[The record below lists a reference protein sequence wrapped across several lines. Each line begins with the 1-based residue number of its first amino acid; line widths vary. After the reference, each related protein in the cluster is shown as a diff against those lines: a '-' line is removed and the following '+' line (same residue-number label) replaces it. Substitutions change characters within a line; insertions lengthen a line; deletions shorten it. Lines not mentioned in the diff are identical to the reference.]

1 MNNALKCLLKKDSLY
16 FIKIYFYLLKRMKN
30 ITSLVVLIIL
40 LFVSCSKSTK
50 IIKAHSY
57 EELKGTVIGTY
68 QGATV
73 ETILSAHAEECGY
86 KVEYHT
92 EPASIIQGL
101 KNGSIDLMTVRFPE
115 FKAYMHSIPGLYLVW
130 DSLLV
135 DDQLV
140 LFSLKN
146 NELKDKFNEWLR
158 LPETQQIIL
167 NSKDYWLRPYGD
179 PDPVAKDY
187 GAPTEGEPIHIASSF
202 TIVGTTYISNGKPAG
217 VDIDVLYEFAKY
229 VGRPVELLNM
239 PTLSILAAVQTGQI
253 DMGVSGFSLR
263 PDRSINKNMLISE
276 PYNRA
281 SHALVGY
288 SEELAV
294 QQMKDAGLYKETN
307 FFSNVSDAFRRTFI
321 EEDRWQMIAG
331 GLWLTARISFYALIF
346 GTLLGAL
353 VCAMRMSRRRFIS
366 GMAKVYI
373 EIMRVVPI
381 LVFLL
386 IMYYAVFSSM
396 GVSGEV
402 VSVIAL
408 AMSMAAFVGDVF
420 CMAIQGI
427 DRGQREA
434 GYALGFSKKQTFF
447 NIILPQAARS
457 AQAVYNG
464 QVIAMIKATSIIGYI
479 AVMDLTKAM
488 DVIRSRTFDAFF
500 PFIAAAV
507 IYYLITVVFVKL
519 IGWLLD
525 MTLPKK
531 GSDVAPKLIVNHTK
545 KPITPVI
552 SEHSVLNKEVVL
564 SVSGLRKVFEDGV
577 VVLKN
582 ITTNIHR
589 GDVVSIIGPSGTGK
603 STFLRCLNKLETSTE
618 GTVTMHGIAEDKIR
632 KHMGMVFQSFNLF
645 EHLTVLE
652 NVCIGPMKLLHK
664 SRAEAEMRGMELL
677 SAVGLANKATYMPC
691 QLSGGQKQRV
701 AIARCLSM
709 EPEIILFDEPT
720 SALDPTMIN
729 EVLTVIRELAARGM
743 TMLIVTHEMK
753 FARNVSNRVFFMNQ
767 GVIYEEG
774 TPQQIFSA
782 PQREETKRFI
792 QGISKFDYSIVKD
805 YDYIDLNNCLEQF
818 LLHRMIPQSVAIHT
832 MAAVEELLLLFHN
845 GNGCVERIE
854 AGAGLTVQ
862 YIEQSQ
868 STEIILSYSCKLPPI
883 LSDSGRED
891 DLGITLLRGYTSVLK
906 ESDGKLYARIMPT
919 VC

>member
-1 MNNALKCLLKKDSLY
+1 MKKYSPIVAL
-16 FIKIYFYLLKRMKN
+16 
-30 ITSLVVLIIL
+30 VIL
-40 LFVSCSKSTK
+40 LFAGCSKQAE
-50 IIKAHSY
+50 IITAHSY
-57 EELKGTVIGTY
+57 EELEGTVIGTY

-115 FKAYMHSIPGLYLVW
+115 FKAYMHSIPGLYQVW

-135 DDQLV
+135 DNQFA
-140 LFSLKN
+140 LFSMKNIELKN
-146 NELKDKFNEWLR
+146 QFDEWLG
-158 LPETQQIIL
+158 LPETQQMIQG
-167 NSKDYWLRPYGD
+167 SKDYWFRPYGS
-179 PDPVAKDY
+179 PDPAAKDY
-187 GAPTEGEPIHIASSF
+187 DVPAEGAPIRVASSF
-202 TIVGTTYISNGKPAG
+202 TVVGTTYISNGKPAG
-217 VDIDVLYEFAKY
+217 VDMDVLYEFAKY

-253 DMGVSGFSLR
+253 DMGISGISR
-263 PDRSINKNMLISE
+263 RQDGSMNENMLVSE

-288 SEELAV
+288 SEELAA
-294 QQMKDAGLYKETN
+294 QQMKEAGLYKERN
-307 FFSNVSDAFRRTFI
+307 FFSNTFDAFRRTFV
-321 EEDRWQMIAG
+321 EEDRWKMIAG
-331 GLWLTARISFYALIF
+331 GLWLTVRISLYALIF

-353 VCAMRMSRRRFIS
+353 ICAMRMSRRRFVS
-366 GMAKVYI
+366 GAAKVYI

-381 LVFLL
+381 LVFLM
-386 IMYYAVFSSM
+386 IMYYAVFSTM
-396 GVSGEV
+396 GISGEV

-447 NIILPQAARS
+447 NIVLPQAARS
-457 AQAVYNG
+457 AQDVYNG

-488 DVIRSRTFDAFF
+488 DIIRSRTFDAFF

-507 IYYLITVVFVKL
+507 IYYVIAVVFVKL
-519 IGWLLD
+519 ISWLLD
-525 MTLPKK
+525 VALPKK
-531 GSDVAPKLIVNHTK
+531 GSAVAPELTVNNAK
-545 KPITPVI
+545 KKIALESPGP
-552 SEHSVLNKEVVL
+552 SVQNSDVVL
-564 SVSGLRKVFEDGV
+564 SVSGLRKVYDDEV
-577 VVLKN
+577 EVLKN
-582 ITTNIHR
+582 ITADIHR

-603 STFLRCLNKLETSTE
+603 STFLRCLNKLEMPTE
-618 GTVTMHGIAEDKIR
+618 GTVTMYGIAEDEMR
-632 KHMGMVFQSFNLF
+632 RHMGMVFQSFNLF

-664 SRAEAEMRGMELL
+664 SRAEAEMHGMELL
-677 SAVGLANKATYMPC
+677 SAVGLANKATYMPS

-709 EPEIILFDEPT
+709 DPEVILFDEPT

-782 PQREETKRFI
+782 PQREDTKRFI
-792 QGISKFDYSIVKD
+792 QGISKFDYSIVKG
-805 YDYIDLNNCLEQF
+805 YDFIDLSNCLEQF
-818 LLHRMIPQSVAIHT
+818 LLRRMMTQSVVSHT
-832 MAAVEELLLLFHN
+832 MAAVEELLLLFQN
-845 GNGCVERIE
+845 GNGGGARIG
-854 AGAGLTVQ
+854 AGAHLTVQ

-868 STEIILSYSCKLPPI
+868 STEIILSYSDKLPQI

-891 DLGITLLRGYTSVLK
+891 ELGITLLRGYTSVLE
-906 ESDGKLYARIMPT
+906 ESAGRLYAMIK
-919 VC
+919 

>member
-1 MNNALKCLLKKDSLY
+1 MKHFHSRNYIHLTGRGTLLLTLAALLS
-16 FIKIYFYLLKRMKN
+16 
-30 ITSLVVLIIL
+30 
-40 LFVSCSKSTK
+40 VSCSKPAK
-50 IIKAHSY
+50 IITAHSY

-73 ETILSAHAEECGY
+73 ETILSSHAEECGY
-86 KVEYHT
+86 RVEYHT

-115 FKAYMHSIPGLYLVW
+115 FKAYMHSMPGLYLVW

-140 LFSLKN
+140 LISLKN
-146 NELKDKFNEWLR
+146 NELKEQFNEWLK
-158 LPETQQIIL
+158 LPETRQMMQD
-167 NSKDYWLRPYGD
+167 SKEYWLRPYGA

-187 GAPTEGEPIHIASSF
+187 DVPTEGDPIRIASSF

-217 VDIDVLYEFAKY
+217 VDIDVLYGFAKY
-229 VGRPVELLNM
+229 AGRPVELLNM

-253 DMGVSGFSLR
+253 DMGISGFSLR
-263 PDRSINKNMLISE
+263 PDGSINENMLISD

-288 SEELAV
+288 SEELAI
-294 QQMKDAGLYKETN
+294 QQMKEAGLYQETD
-307 FFSNVSDAFRRTFI
+307 FFSNIADAFRRTFI

-331 GLWLTARISFYALIF
+331 GLWLTVRISFYALVF

-353 VCAMRMSRRRFIS
+353 ICAMRMSRRRFIS
-366 GMAKVYI
+366 GTAKVYI

-381 LVFLL
+381 LVFLM

-396 GVSGEV
+396 GVSGEI

-427 DRGQREA
+427 DCGQREA

-447 NIILPQAARS
+447 NIILPQAARN
-457 AQAVYNG
+457 AQSVYNG

-488 DVIRSRTFDAFF
+488 DIIRSRTFDAFF
-500 PFIAAAV
+500 PFIAAAF

-531 GSDVAPKLIVNHTK
+531 GSAAAPELVIKPAKKTVAPVTLD
-545 KPITPVI
+545 
-552 SEHSVLNKEVVL
+552 HSIQDKEVVL
-564 SVSGLRKVFEDGV
+564 SISGLRKVFDDGV

-582 ITTNIHR
+582 ITTDIHK

-618 GTVTMHGIAEDKIR
+618 GTVTMHGISEDEMR
-632 KHMGMVFQSFNLF
+632 HRMGMVFQSFNLF

-709 EPEIILFDEPT
+709 EPEIVLFDEPT

-767 GVIYEEG
+767 GIIYEEG
-774 TPQQIFSA
+774 TPQQIFSE
-782 PQREETKRFI
+782 PEREETKHFI

-805 YDYIDLNNCLEQF
+805 YDYIDLSNCLEQF
-818 LLHRMIPQSVAIHT
+818 LLRRMIPQSVVDHT
-832 MAAVEELLLLFHN
+832 MAAMEELLQLFQS
-845 GNGCVERIE
+845 GNGCVARIE

-868 STEIILSYSCKLPPI
+868 STEIILSYSDKLPQI

-891 DLGITLLRGYTSVLK
+891 DLSITLLRGYTSVL
-906 ESDGKLYARIMPT
+906 EETDGRLYAK
-919 VC
+919 VK

>member
-1 MNNALKCLLKKDSLY
+1 MKK
-16 FIKIYFYLLKRMKN
+16 
-30 ITSLVVLIIL
+30 ITSLIALAVLL
-40 LFVSCSKSTK
+40 LASCSKPAK
-50 IIKAHSY
+50 IITAHSY

-73 ETILSAHAEECGY
+73 ETILSSHAEECGY

-115 FKAYMHSIPGLYLVW
+115 FKAYMHTIPGLYLVW

-135 DDQLV
+135 DDQIV
-140 LFSLKN
+140 LLSLKN
-146 NELKDKFNEWLR
+146 NELKDQFNEWLE
-158 LPETQQIIL
+158 LPETRQMIQD
-167 NSKDYWLRPYGD
+167 SKDYWLRPYGA
-179 PDPVAKDY
+179 PDPAPRGYDV
-187 GAPTEGEPIHIASSF
+187 PTEGEPIHIASSF
-202 TIVGTTYISNGKPAG
+202 TVVGTTYISNGKPAG

-229 VGRPVELLNM
+229 AGRPVELLNM

-253 DMGVSGFSLR
+253 DMGVSGISMR
-263 PDRSINKNMLISE
+263 PDRSINENMLVTK

-288 SEELAV
+288 SEELAI
-294 QQMKDAGLYKETN
+294 QQMKEAGLYRETD

-331 GLWLTARISFYALIF
+331 GLWLTVRISFYALVF

-353 VCAMRMSRRRFIS
+353 ICAMRMSRRRFIS
-366 GMAKVYI
+366 GTAKVYI

-381 LVFLL
+381 LVFLM

-396 GVSGEV
+396 GVSGEI

-408 AMSMAAFVGDVF
+408 SMSMAAFVGDVF

-457 AQAVYNG
+457 AQSVYNG

-488 DVIRSRTFDAFF
+488 DIIRSRTFDAFF

-507 IYYLITVVFVKL
+507 IYYLITVVFVRL

-531 GSDVAPKLIVNHTK
+531 GSAVAPELVIKPAK
-545 KPITPVI
+545 KTNAPV
-552 SEHSVLNKEVVL
+552 SWDHSVQDRATVL
-564 SVSGLRKVFEDGV
+564 SVNGLRKVFEDGA

-582 ITTNIHR
+582 ITTDIHK

-603 STFLRCLNKLETSTE
+603 STFLRCLNKLETLTE
-618 GTVTMHGIAEDKIR
+618 GTVTMHGISENEMCR
-632 KHMGMVFQSFNLF
+632 HMGMVFQSFNLF

-677 SAVGLANKATYMPC
+677 SAVGMANKATYMPS

-709 EPEIILFDEPT
+709 DPEVILFDEPT

-774 TPQQIFSA
+774 TPQQIFTE

-792 QGISKFDYSIVKD
+792 QGISKFDYSIVRD
-805 YDYIDLNNCLEQF
+805 YDYIDLSNCLEQF
-818 LLHRMIPQSVAIHT
+818 LMHHMIPQPVVDHT
-832 MAAVEELLLLFHN
+832 MAAVEELLQLFQN
-845 GNGCVERIE
+845 GNGCVARIE
-854 AGAGLTVQ
+854 SGACLTVQ

-868 STEIILSYSCKLPPI
+868 STELLLSYSDKLPQI

-891 DLGITLLRGYTSVLK
+891 DLSITLLRGYTSVLE
-906 ESDGKLYARIMPT
+906 ESAGRLYAKIQSDFQH
-919 VC
+919 

>member
-1 MNNALKCLLKKDSLY
+1 MKKHITLSALA
-16 FIKIYFYLLKRMKN
+16 
-30 ITSLVVLIIL
+30 IL
-40 LFVSCSKSTK
+40 LLASCSKPSE
-50 IIKAHSY
+50 IITAHSY

-73 ETILSAHAEECGY
+73 ETILSSHAEECGY

-101 KNGSIDLMTVRFPE
+101 KNGSIDLMTVRLPE

-135 DDQLV
+135 DDQLA
-140 LFSLKN
+140 LFSPKN
-146 NELKDKFNEWLR
+146 NDLRNQFNEWLK
-158 LPETQQIIL
+158 LPETRQIMQD
-167 NSKDYWLRPYGD
+167 SKDYWLRPYGE
-179 PDPVAKDY
+179 PDPIAKDY
-187 GAPTEGEPIHIASSF
+187 DLPTEGEPIHIASGF
-202 TIVGTTYISNGKPAG
+202 TVVGTTYISNGKPAG
-217 VDIDVLYEFAKY
+217 FDIDVIYEFAKY

-239 PTLSILAAVQTGQI
+239 PMLSILAAVQTGQI
-253 DMGVSGFSLR
+253 DMGVSGFSMR
-263 PDRSINKNMLISE
+263 PDRSINENMLTSE

-294 QQMKDAGLYKETN
+294 RQMKEAGTYLESD
-307 FFSNVSDAFRRTFI
+307 FFSNLFGTFNRTFV
-321 EEDRWQMIAG
+321 EEDRWKMIAD
-331 GLWLTARISFYALIF
+331 GLWLTVRISFYALIL

-353 VCAMRMSRRRFIS
+353 VCAMRMSRKRLIS
-366 GMAKVYI
+366 GTAKVYI

-381 LVFLL
+381 LVFLM
-386 IMYYAVFSSM
+386 IMYYAVCAPI
-396 GVSGEV
+396 GINGEV

-408 AMSMAAFVGDVF
+408 ALSMAAFVGDVF
-420 CMAIQGI
+420 RMAIEGI

-434 GYALGFSKKQTFF
+434 GYALGFSKRQTFF

-479 AVMDLTKAM
+479 AVIDLTKAM
-488 DVIRSRTFDAFF
+488 DIIRSRTFDAFF

-531 GSDVAPKLIVNHTK
+531 GSTTVPELTIRPAAK
-545 KPITPVI
+545 K
-552 SEHSVLNKEVVL
+552 SAAQAGFDNSARDRKVVL
-564 SVSGLRKVFEDGV
+564 SVCGLHKVFEDGV
-577 VVLKN
+577 EVLKN
-582 ITTNIHR
+582 ITTDIHK

-603 STFLRCLNKLETSTE
+603 STFLRCLNKLETTSG
-618 GTVTMHGIAEDKIR
+618 GTVTLHGVSESEMR
-632 KHMGMVFQSFNLF
+632 RQMGMVFQSFNLF

-664 SRAEAEMRGMELL
+664 SRAEAEMQGMELL
-677 SAVGLANKATYMPC
+677 SAVGLANKATCMPA

-709 EPEIILFDEPT
+709 NPEVILFDEPT

-774 TPQQIFSA
+774 TPEQIFSN

-792 QGISKFDYSIVKD
+792 QGISIFDYHIARD
-805 YDYIDLNNCLEQF
+805 YDFIELSNGLEQF
-818 LLHRMIPQSVAIHT
+818 LMRRMIPQSVSDHT
-832 MAAVEELLLLFHN
+832 IAAVEELLQLYRT

-854 AGAGLTVQ
+854 AGADLTVQ

-868 STEIILSYSCKLPPI
+868 STGIVLSYSHNLPPI

-891 DLGITLLRGYTSVLK
+891 DLSLTLLHSYTSVIE
-906 ESDGKLYARIMPT
+906 ESDGRLYARIK
-919 VC
+919 

>member
-1 MNNALKCLLKKDSLY
+1 MEKQ
-16 FIKIYFYLLKRMKN
+16 IYRRMKKY
-30 ITSLVVLIIL
+30 TTLFALIIL
-40 LFVSCSKSTK
+40 LFAGCSKPAKVIT
-50 IIKAHSY
+50 AHSY

-68 QGATV
+68 QGAVV

-115 FKAYMHSIPGLYLVW
+115 FKAYMHSIPGLYQVW

-135 DDQLV
+135 DNQLV
-140 LFSLKN
+140 LFSQKN
-146 NELKDKFNEWLR
+146 NELKDQFNEWLR
-158 LPETQQIIL
+158 LPETQQMMQD
-167 NSKDYWLRPYGD
+167 SKEYWFRPYGT
-179 PDPVAKDY
+179 PDPAPRDY
-187 GAPTEGEPIHIASSF
+187 DAPTEGDPIRAASSF
-202 TIVGTTYISNGKPAG
+202 TVVGTTYISNGKPAG
-217 VDIDVLYEFAKY
+217 VDMDVLYGFAKY

-239 PTLSILAAVQTGQI
+239 PTLSILAAAQTGQI
-253 DMGVSGFSLR
+253 DLGISGISRR
-263 PDRSINKNMLISE
+263 PDGSINENMLISD

-294 QQMKDAGLYKETN
+294 QQMKEAGLYKEKN
-307 FFSNVSDAFRRTFI
+307 FFTNMYDAFRRTFV
-321 EEDRWQMIAG
+321 EENRWQMIAG
-331 GLWLTARISFYALIF
+331 GLWLTVRISLYALIF

-353 VCAMRMSRRRFIS
+353 ICAMRMSRRRFIS
-366 GMAKVYI
+366 GAAKVYI

-381 LVFLL
+381 LVFLM
-386 IMYYAVFSSM
+386 IMYYAVFSTM
-396 GVSGEV
+396 GVSGEI

-427 DRGQREA
+427 DKGQREA

-457 AQAVYNG
+457 AQDVYNG

-488 DVIRSRTFDAFF
+488 DIIRSRTFDAFF

-507 IYYLITVVFVKL
+507 IYYLIAVVFVKL

-525 MTLPKK
+525 AALPKK
-531 GSDVAPKLIVNHTK
+531 GSAVAPELTANHAK
-545 KPITPVI
+545 KTVAPV
-552 SEHSVLNKEVVL
+552 SPDHSARNSEVVL
-564 SVSGLRKVFEDGV
+564 SVNGLRKVFEDGV
-577 VVLKN
+577 AVLEN
-582 ITTNIHR
+582 ITADIHR

-618 GTVTMHGIAEDKIR
+618 GTVTMQGIAEDEMR
-632 KHMGMVFQSFNLF
+632 NHMGMVFQSFNLF

-677 SAVGLANKATYMPC
+677 SAVGLANKATYMPS

-709 EPEIILFDEPT
+709 DPEVILFDEPT

-753 FARNVSNRVFFMNQ
+753 FARNVSNRVFFMNH

-774 TPQQIFSA
+774 TPQQIFSE

-792 QGISKFDYSIVKD
+792 QGISKFDYSIVKG
-805 YDYIDLNNCLEQF
+805 YDFIDLSNSLEHF
-818 LLHRMIPQSVAIHT
+818 LLPRMMTQSVVSHT
-832 MAAVEELLLLFHN
+832 MAAVEELLLLFQN
-845 GNGCVERIE
+845 GNGSVARIE
-854 AGAGLTVQ
+854 SGASLTVQ
-862 YIEQSQ
+862 YIELSQ
-868 STEIILSYSCKLPPI
+868 STEIILSYSDKLPQI

-891 DLGITLLRGYTSVLK
+891 ELGITLLRSYTSVLE
-906 ESDGKLYARIMPT
+906 ESDGRVYVKIK
-919 VC
+919 

>member
-1 MNNALKCLLKKDSLY
+1 
-16 FIKIYFYLLKRMKN
+16 MKN
-30 ITSLVVLIIL
+30 STLLIALIIL
-40 LFVSCSKSTK
+40 LSVSCSKPAK
-50 IIKAHSY
+50 IITAHSY
-57 EELKGTVIGTY
+57 GELKGTVIGTY

-73 ETILSAHAEECGY
+73 ETILSSHAEECGY
-86 KVEYHT
+86 RVEYHT

-140 LFSLKN
+140 LLSLKN
-146 NELKDKFNEWLR
+146 NELKDQFNEWLR
-158 LPETQQIIL
+158 LPETSQMIQD
-167 NSKDYWLRPYGD
+167 SKDYWLRPYGD
-179 PDPVAKDY
+179 PDPVPKEYDV
-187 GAPTEGEPIHIASSF
+187 PTEGEPIHVASSF
-202 TIVGTTYISNGKPAG
+202 TVVGTTYISNGRPAG

-253 DMGVSGFSLR
+253 DMGVSGFSMR
-263 PDRSINKNMLISE
+263 PDRSINENMLITD

-288 SEELAV
+288 SEELAI
-294 QQMKDAGLYKETN
+294 QQMKEAGVYQETN

-331 GLWLTARISFYALIF
+331 GLWLTVRISFYALIL

-353 VCAMRMSRRRFIS
+353 ICAMRMSRRRFIS
-366 GMAKVYI
+366 GTAKVYI

-381 LVFLL
+381 LVFLM

-396 GVSGEV
+396 GVSGEI

-447 NIILPQAARS
+447 NIILPQAARN

-488 DVIRSRTFDAFF
+488 DIIRSRTFDAFF
-500 PFIAAAV
+500 PFIATAV
-507 IYYLITVVFVKL
+507 IYYLITVVFVRL

-531 GSDVAPKLIVNHTK
+531 GSAVAPELAVRPAK
-545 KPITPVI
+545 KTVAPVVL
-552 SEHSVLNKEVVL
+552 EHSAQNKEVVL
-564 SVSGLRKVFEDGV
+564 SVNGLRKVFEDGV

-582 ITTNIHR
+582 ITTDIHK

-618 GTVTMHGIAEDKIR
+618 GTVTMHGTGEDEMR
-632 KHMGMVFQSFNLF
+632 QRMGMVFQSFNLF

-709 EPEIILFDEPT
+709 DPEVILFDEPT

-729 EVLTVIRELAARGM
+729 EVLAVIRELAARGM

-767 GVIYEEG
+767 GMIYEEG
-774 TPQQIFSA
+774 TPQQIFYE
-782 PQREETKRFI
+782 PQREETRRFI

-805 YDYIDLNNCLEQF
+805 YDYIDLSNCLEQF
-818 LLHRMIPQSVAIHT
+818 LLRRMIPQSVVDRT
-832 MAAVEELLLLFHN
+832 MAAVEELLLLFRN
-845 GNGCVERIE
+845 GDGCTERVE
-854 AGAGLTVQ
+854 AGARLSVQ
-862 YIEQSQ
+862 YIEQNQ
-868 STEIILSYSCKLPPI
+868 SAEIILSYSEKLPPI

-891 DLGITLLRGYTSVLK
+891 ALGITLLRNYTSVLE
-906 ESDGKLYARIMPT
+906 ESDGKLYAKIKF
-919 VC
+919 

>member
-1 MNNALKCLLKKDSLY
+1 MKKITP
-16 FIKIYFYLLKRMKN
+16 FI
-30 ITSLVVLIIL
+30 TLIIVL
-40 LFVSCSKSTK
+40 LVSCSKPAK
-50 IIKAHSY
+50 IITAHSF

-86 KVEYHT
+86 TVEYHT

-101 KNGSIDLMTVRFPE
+101 KNGSIDLMTVRLPE
-115 FKAYMHSIPGLYLVW
+115 FKAYMHSIPGLYVVW

-140 LFSLKN
+140 LLSLKN
-146 NELKDKFNEWLR
+146 NELKDKFNEWLK
-158 LPETQQIIL
+158 LPETQQMMQD
-167 NSKDYWLRPYGD
+167 SKDYWLRPYGT

-187 GAPTEGEPIHIASSF
+187 DVPTKGEPIHIASSF
-202 TIVGTTYISNGKPAG
+202 TVVGTTYVANGKPAG
-217 VDIDVLYEFAKY
+217 VDIDVLYGFAKY

-253 DMGVSGFSLR
+253 DMGVSGFSMR
-263 PDRSINKNMLISE
+263 PDRSINENMLITD

-288 SEELAV
+288 SEELAI
-294 QQMKDAGLYKETN
+294 QQMKEAGLYKEKN
-307 FFSNVSDAFRRTFI
+307 FFTSLYDAFRRTFI
-321 EEDRWQMIAG
+321 EENRWQMIAG
-331 GLWLTARISFYALIF
+331 GLWLTVRISFFALII

-353 VCAMRMSRRRFIS
+353 VCAMRMSHRRFIS
-366 GMAKVYI
+366 GTAKVYI
-373 EIMRVVPI
+373 EIMRVIPI

-396 GVSGEV
+396 GVSGEF
-402 VSVIAL
+402 VSIIAL

-434 GYALGFSKKQTFF
+434 GYALGFSKRQTFF

-457 AQAVYNG
+457 AQSVYNG
-464 QVIAMIKATSIIGYI
+464 QVIVMIKATSIIGYI

-488 DVIRSRTFDAFF
+488 DIIRSRTFDAFF

-531 GSDVAPKLIVNHTK
+531 GSDVAPKLAVNHAK
-545 KPITPVI
+545 KINAPK
-552 SEHSVLNKEVVL
+552 SFEHSVLNKDVVL
-564 SVSGLRKVFEDGV
+564 SIRGLHKVFEDGV

-582 ITTNIHR
+582 ISTDIHR

-618 GTVTMHGIAEDKIR
+618 GTVTMHGVAEGEMR

-664 SRAEAEMRGMELL
+664 SRAEAEMQGMELL
-677 SAVGLANKATYMPC
+677 SAVGLANKATYMPA

-709 EPEIILFDEPT
+709 EPEVILFDEPT

-729 EVLTVIRELAARGM
+729 EVLAVIRELAARGM

-753 FARNVSNRVFFMNQ
+753 FACNVSNRMFFMNQ

-792 QGISKFDYSIVKD
+792 QGVSKFDYNIVRD
-805 YDYIDLNNCLEQF
+805 YDYIDMSNCLEQF
-818 LLHRMIPQSVAIHT
+818 LFRRMVPQSVVANT
-832 MAAVEELLLLFHN
+832 MATVEELLLLFQN
-845 GNGCVERIE
+845 GDGCVARIE
-854 AGAGLTVQ
+854 AGAILTIH
-862 YIEQSQ
+862 YIEMSQ
-868 STEIILSYSCKLPPI
+868 SLEISLSYSEGLP
-883 LSDSGRED
+883 LVLTDTGRED
-891 DLGITLLRGYTSVLK
+891 DLGITLIRSYTSVLDEAEGRVFAK
-906 ESDGKLYARIMPT
+906 IK
-919 VC
+919 

>member
-1 MNNALKCLLKKDSLY
+1 MKK
-16 FIKIYFYLLKRMKN
+16 
-30 ITSLVVLIIL
+30 ITSLIALTVLL
-40 LFVSCSKSTK
+40 LASCSKPAK
-50 IIKAHSY
+50 IITAHSY

-73 ETILSAHAEECGY
+73 ETILSSHAEECGY

-115 FKAYMHSIPGLYLVW
+115 FKAYMHTIPGLYLVW

-135 DDQLV
+135 DDQIV
-140 LFSLKN
+140 LLSLKN
-146 NELKDKFNEWLR
+146 NELKDQFNEWLE
-158 LPETQQIIL
+158 LPETRQMIQD
-167 NSKDYWLRPYGD
+167 SKDYWLRPYGA
-179 PDPVAKDY
+179 PDPAPRDY
-187 GAPTEGEPIHIASSF
+187 DVPTEGEPIHIASSF
-202 TIVGTTYISNGKPAG
+202 TVVGTTYISNGKPAG

-229 VGRPVELLNM
+229 AGRPVELLNM

-253 DMGVSGFSLR
+253 DMGVSGISMR
-263 PDRSINKNMLISE
+263 PDRSINENMLVTK

-288 SEELAV
+288 SEELAI
-294 QQMKDAGLYKETN
+294 QQMKDAGLYRETG

-331 GLWLTARISFYALIF
+331 GLWLTVRISFYALVF

-353 VCAMRMSRRRFIS
+353 ICAMRMSRRRFIS
-366 GMAKVYI
+366 GTAKVYI

-381 LVFLL
+381 LVFLM

-396 GVSGEV
+396 GVSGEI

-408 AMSMAAFVGDVF
+408 SMSMAAFVGDVF
-420 CMAIQGI
+420 CMAIKGI

-457 AQAVYNG
+457 AQSVYNG

-488 DVIRSRTFDAFF
+488 DIIRSRTFDAFF

-531 GSDVAPKLIVNHTK
+531 GSAVVPELVVRPIK
-545 KPITPVI
+545 KTIRSV
-552 SEHSVLNKEVVL
+552 SREHSVQDREVVL
-564 SVSGLRKVFEDGV
+564 SVNGLRKVFEDGV
-577 VVLKN
+577 TVLKN
-582 ITTNIHR
+582 ITTDIR
-589 GDVVSIIGPSGTGK
+589 KGDVVSIIGPSGTGK

-618 GTVTMHGIAEDKIR
+618 GTVTMHGISEDEMR
-632 KHMGMVFQSFNLF
+632 RHMGMVFQSFNLF

-664 SRAEAEMRGMELL
+664 SREEAEMRGMELL
-677 SAVGLANKATYMPC
+677 SAVGMANKATYMPS

-709 EPEIILFDEPT
+709 EPEVILFDEPT

-774 TPQQIFSA
+774 TPQQIFSE

-792 QGISKFDYSIVKD
+792 QGISRFDYSIVRD
-805 YDYIDLNNCLEQF
+805 YDYIDLSNSLEQF
-818 LLHRMIPQSVAIHT
+818 LMHRMIPQSVVGHT
-832 MAAVEELLLLFHN
+832 MAAVEELLQLFQN
-845 GNGCVERIE
+845 GSGGVARIE
-854 AGAGLTVQ
+854 SGASLTVQ

-868 STEIILSYSCKLPPI
+868 STELLLSYSDKLPQI
-883 LSDSGRED
+883 LSDSDRED
-891 DLGITLLRGYTSVLK
+891 DLSITLLRGYTSVLE
-906 ESDGKLYARIMPT
+906 ESAGRLYAKIRR
-919 VC
+919 

>member
-1 MNNALKCLLKKDSLY
+1 MKKT
-16 FIKIYFYLLKRMKN
+16 
-30 ITSLVVLIIL
+30 TSLVALIL
-40 LFVSCSKSTK
+40 LLFASCSKPAG
-50 IIKAHSY
+50 IITAHSY

-73 ETILSAHAEECGY
+73 ETILSDHAKECGY
-86 KVEYHT
+86 EVEYHT

-101 KNGSIDLMTVRFPE
+101 KNGSVDLMTVRFPE
-115 FKAYMHSIPGLYLVW
+115 FKAYMHSIPGLYPVW

-135 DDQLV
+135 DEQLV

-146 NELKDKFNEWLR
+146 NELKDKFNEWLK
-158 LPETQQIIL
+158 LPETQRMIRD
-167 NSKDYWLRPYGD
+167 SKDYWLRPYGA
-179 PDPVAKDY
+179 PDPAPKDY
-187 GAPTEGEPIHIASSF
+187 DLPTGGDPLHVASSF
-202 TIVGTTYISNGKPAG
+202 TVVGTTYISNGKPAG
-217 VDIDVLYEFAKY
+217 VDIDVLYGFAKY

-263 PDRSINKNMLISE
+263 PDRSINDNMLISE

-294 QQMKDAGLYKETN
+294 QQMKEAGLYKESN
-307 FFSNVSDAFRRTFI
+307 FFSNVYSAFRRTFI

-331 GLWLTARISFYALIF
+331 GLWLTVRISFYALIL

-353 VCAMRMSRRRFIS
+353 ICAMRMNRRRFIS

-373 EIMRVVPI
+373 EIMRVLPI
-381 LVFLL
+381 LVFLM
-386 IMYYAVFSSM
+386 IMYYAVFATM
-396 GVSGEV
+396 GVSGEA

-420 CMAIQGI
+420 YMAIQGI

-479 AVMDLTKAM
+479 AVIDLTKAM
-488 DVIRSRTFDAFF
+488 DIIRSRTFDAFF

-531 GSDVAPKLIVNHTK
+531 GSDVAPELTF
-545 KPITPVI
+545 KPANKTVRPAAPAQPVRNTDA
-552 SEHSVLNKEVVL
+552 VLT
-564 SVSGLRKVFEDGV
+564 VSGLRKVFEDGV
-577 VVLKN
+577 EVLKN
-582 ITTNIHR
+582 ITTDIHR

-618 GTVTMHGIAEDKIR
+618 GTVTMNGIAEDEMR

-677 SAVGLANKATYMPC
+677 SAVGMANKATYMPS

-709 EPEIILFDEPT
+709 DPEVILFDEPT

-753 FARNVSNRVFFMNQ
+753 FARNVSNRVFFMNK
-767 GVIYEEG
+767 GVIFEEG
-774 TPQQIFSA
+774 TPQQIFFE

-792 QGISKFDYSIVKD
+792 QGIGKFDWGIVRD
-805 YDYIDLNNCLEQF
+805 YDFIDLSNSLEQF
-818 LLHRMIPQSVAIHT
+818 LLHYMIPQPVVAHT
-832 MAAVEELLLLFHN
+832 MAVVEELLLLFQN
-845 GNGCVERIE
+845 GNGGVARIM
-854 AGAGLTVQ
+854 AGAGLSVR
-862 YIEQSQ
+862 YNEQNQ
-868 STEIILSYSCKLPPI
+868 DTELILSYPDNLPQI

-891 DLGITLLRGYTSVLK
+891 DLSIVLLRSYTSVLE
-906 ESDGKLYARIMPT
+906 ESAGRLYARIK
-919 VC
+919 